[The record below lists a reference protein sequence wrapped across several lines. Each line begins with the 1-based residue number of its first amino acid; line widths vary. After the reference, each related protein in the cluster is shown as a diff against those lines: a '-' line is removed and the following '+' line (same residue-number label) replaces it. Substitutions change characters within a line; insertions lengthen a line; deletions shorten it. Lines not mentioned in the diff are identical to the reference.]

1 MDDRQIVEYYFDRD
15 EQALALTAQK
25 YGALCHSV
33 AMNILNSREDSEE
46 CVNDTYLQAWNAIPP
61 ERPTMLGAY
70 LCRITRNL
78 AINRYRAERR
88 EKRGGGQVAMA
99 IDELG
104 ECLADAEGMSMCD
117 EIALRDAVNAFI
129 RRLSDPTRTVF
140 VQRYW
145 YVRPVADIANELGM
159 SESRVKMILHR
170 TRDRLREHLI
180 KEGIRI

>member
-1 MDDRQIVEYYFDRD
+1 MDDQRIVEYYFERD
-15 EQALALTAQK
+15 EQALTLTAQK

-33 AMNILNSREDSEE
+33 AMNILANREDSEE

-61 ERPTMLGAY
+61 ERPTLLGAY

-78 AINRYRAERR
+78 AINRYRADRR
-88 EKRGGGQVAMA
+88 DKRGGGQAAVA
-99 IDELG
+99 IEELN
-104 ECLADAEGMSMCD
+104 ECLADAESTSVCD
-117 EIALRDAVNAFI
+117 EIALRDAVNGFI
-129 RRLSDPTRTVF
+129 RRLSDPARTVF

-145 YVRPVADIANELGM
+145 YVRPVADIAEELGM

-170 TRDRLREHLI
+170 TRSRLREHLN